1 MALEVRA
8 LGVGRVRRLQ
18 LEVDAE
24 RDLIFEPPLL
34 EAAAHLLDDEPRELA
49 QRRAR
54 ALDADLDGVAE
65 ALVGGADDLDALEN
79 VLAHERVLRCA
90 GLKSQFRT
98 ARGSGRAVATRE
110 RRLAEARPLPRA
122 VLN

>member
-54 ALDADLDGVAE
+54 AIDADLDGVAE

-79 VLAHERVLRCA
+79 VLAHVQSPPVCGVEEV
-90 GLKSQFRT
+90 RT
-98 ARGSGRAVATRE
+98 TRGSGRVVATRE
-110 RRLAEARPLPRA
+110 RRLAEAHPLPRV
-122 VLN
+122 VLT